1 MYKTAIN
8 RPITTLM
15 YVFTLVIFGYM
26 SFKSMPSALYPNIDF
41 PIVTVKTIYPG
52 AEPSTME
59 SQVTDKIE
67 EAISQIGGVDSITS
81 TSSDG
86 VSIIMVKFFL
96 ERNIDEATN
105 DVRDKVAAV
114 QLPKDAR
121 TPLVSKLDIGSASII
136 NVFLTAKKDNLK
148 NLMLFADEKVKPALQ
163 KIIGVGGVNII
174 GYRDREIKIF
184 PDIDALNKYGITV
197 LELNRAVQNENV
209 KIGGGKLINDKHEY
223 ILKVQADAP
232 SVTDLQNIKIKDSI
246 RLKDVA
252 KVVDT
257 LSDPQS
263 YSSYNGTAGVML
275 EVQKISGTNTIDIVN
290 RVKAVVPQ
298 LQKMSEDRFG
308 VQLLQDT
315 TPFII
320 NSLEDVKFDLIYGAI
335 LAAIIIFIFLRNVR
349 ITFISALAIPASIFG
364 TFALMNLMGYDL
376 NKMTLIGLTL
386 AIGIIIDDAIVVIEN
401 IYKKM
406 EAGMGKFEAAYEG
419 TKEMAFAILAIS
431 AMLLS
436 VFLPVSNMSGIVGKF
451 FESFAMTVGFA
462 IIISY
467 TIALSFIPSLSA
479 RVLHK
484 GESRFYNITEPFF
497 VALENFYALLLKFV
511 LRFKILTILAV
522 LGIFVASLS
531 LFPKIGMDF
540 IPKEDKAEFEV
551 KIKAQPGISLAE
563 MIRQSKA
570 IESKIKENK
579 DVKFTTLSVAYNSA
593 KEKNKALIYVKL
605 TPKTQRAL
613 NQEQI
618 IQNTRKALKPFSKQL
633 FITAAAIPNI
643 KGAGVSVPY
652 QIVLKSDS
660 FASLQKA
667 KKDLVAYLKEKKG
680 FVDIDTNL
688 DDPKPQYNIK
698 ILRENANRLGI
709 SASQIAS
716 AIATAF
722 SSDIEISHF
731 EENGKQYNIT
741 LRFDDK
747 NRRSLEDLYKIQLR
761 AQNGDLVFLSGLVN
775 ITKGTSQA
783 TIYHFDRQRQVTIYS
798 DLFGLDLGGAINY
811 TKAKIDTLLPKDV
824 TYRFTGFAEEMGKTA
839 KAFGV
844 ALGLSVIL
852 MFIILAILYESLI
865 QPVIIMVALPLSIIG
880 VMLALYLSHLHFS
893 LFVMIGFM
901 LLMGMVGKNAVL
913 LVDFAN
919 AALKRGAT
927 ADEALIEAG
936 EKRLRP
942 ILMTTFAMIFAM
954 LPLALGDGLG
964 SETKAPMSISII
976 GGLLSSMLLTL
987 FVVPAL
993 YKLIN
998 PLDAWLRKFYE
1009 VGKVE

>member
-1 MYKTAIN
+1 MYKIAIN

-15 YVFTLVIFGYM
+15 YVLTLVIFGLI
-26 SFKSMPSALYPNIDF
+26 SFKNMPSALYPNIDF

-52 AEPSTME
+52 AEPTTVE
-59 SQVTDKIE
+59 SEVTDKIE
-67 EAISQIGGVDSITS
+67 EAISQIGGIDSITS
-81 TSSDG
+81 SSSDG
-86 VSIIMVKFFL
+86 VSVITVKFLL

-105 DVRDKVAAV
+105 DVRDKVSAV
-114 QLPKDAR
+114 QLPKDAKS
-121 TPLVSKLDIGSASII
+121 PLVSKLDIGGASII
-136 NVFLTAKKDNLK
+136 NVFLTAKNDTLK
-148 NLMLFADEKVKPALQ
+148 NLMLFADEKAKPALQ
-163 KIIGVGGVNII
+163 KITGVGGVKII

-184 PDIDALNKYGITV
+184 PDIDALNKYGITL
-197 LELNRAVQNENV
+197 LELNNAIENENV
-209 KIGGGKLINDKHEY
+209 KIGGGKLITDKNEY

-232 SVTDLQNIKIKDSI
+232 TIRELQDIKIKNSI
-246 RLKDVA
+246 RLKDLA
-252 KVVDT
+252 TIKDT
-257 LSDPQS
+257 LSDPDS
-263 YSSYNGTAGVML
+263 YASYNGTPGVMM
-275 EVQKISGTNTIDIVN
+275 EIQKISGTNTIEIVQ
-290 RVKAVVPQ
+290 RVKDIIPT
-298 LQKMSEDRFG
+298 LQKTAGERFE
-308 VQLLQDT
+308 VKTLQDT

-335 LAAIIIFIFLRNVR
+335 LAAIIIFIFLRNFT
-349 ITFISALAIPASIFG
+349 ITLVSALSIPASILG
-364 TFALMNLMGYDL
+364 TFALMNYMGYDL

-406 EAGMGKFEAAYEG
+406 ESGMDRLEAAYEG
-419 TKEMAFAILAIS
+419 TKEMAFAIMAIS

-467 TIALSFIPSLSA
+467 TIALSFIPSFSA

-484 GESRFYNITEPFF
+484 GESRFYTLSEPIF
-497 VALENFYALLLKFV
+497 VAIDRFYTLLLKTA
-511 LRFKILTILAV
+511 LRFKVSTLLLVIA
-522 LGIFVASLS
+522 IFIGSLS

-551 KIKAQPGISLAE
+551 KLKAHPGISLWE
-563 MIRQSKA
+563 MIQ
-570 IESKIKENK
+570 ESKKIENAVKKNK
-579 DVKFTTLSVAYNSA
+579 DVLFTTLNIAYDAA

-605 TPKTQRAL
+605 VPKTSRKL

-618 IQNTRKALKPFSKQL
+618 IQNTRNMLKPYSKKM

-660 FASLQKA
+660 FESLQKA
-667 KKDLVAYLKEKKG
+667 KNNLVAYLKAKKG

-688 DDPKPQYNIK
+688 DDPKPQYNIH

-709 SASQIAS
+709 SASKIAS

-741 LRFDDK
+741 LRFDDAH
-747 NRRSLEDLYKIQLR
+747 RQSLNDLKKIQLR
-761 AQNGDLVFLSGLVN
+761 AHNGDLVYLDGLVN
-775 ITKGTSQA
+775 ITKGSSQA

-798 DLFGLDLGGAINY
+798 DLFGLDLGGALNY
-811 TKAKIDTLLPKDV
+811 TKAKIDTLIPKDV
-824 TYRFTGFAEEMGKTA
+824 SYRFTGFAEEMGKTLN
-839 KAFGV
+839 AFGV
-844 ALGLSVIL
+844 AIGLSVIL

-865 QPVIIMVALPLSIIG
+865 QPVIIMFALPLSIIG
-880 VMLALYLSHLHFS
+880 VMLALYVTHLHFS

-919 AALKRGAT
+919 TAVEKGKS
-927 ADEALIEAG
+927 ADEALLEAG

-942 ILMTTFAMIFAM
+942 ILMTTFAMVFAM
-954 LPLALGDGLG
+954 LPLAFADGLG
-964 SETKAPMSISII
+964 SETKAPMALSII
-976 GGLLSSMLLTL
+976 GGLLSSMILTL
-987 FVVPAL
+987 LVVPVI
-993 YKLIN
+993 YRLIS
-998 PLDAWLRKFYE
+998 PFDRWLRKFYE
-1009 VGKVE
+1009 VGKVS

>member
-184 PDIDALNKYGITV
+184 PDIDALNKYGITL

-298 LQKMSEDRFG
+298 LKKMSEDRFG

-865 QPVIIMVALPLSIIG
+865 QPIIIMVALPLSIIG